1 MITRIGVPCHTLS
14 YMSNKHTSTK
24 FLQVFLGVS
33 CERVSVPLAHTC
45 HQSDAKYIDGT
56 CGADLLKVGTRK
68 PTTICVLIIII
79 LRPSKTGGTG
89 VISMKINY

>member
-1 MITRIGVPCHTLS
+1 MPHPELHEQQAYV
-14 YMSNKHTSTK
+14 N
-24 FLQVFLGVS
+24 QVFASFLGVS